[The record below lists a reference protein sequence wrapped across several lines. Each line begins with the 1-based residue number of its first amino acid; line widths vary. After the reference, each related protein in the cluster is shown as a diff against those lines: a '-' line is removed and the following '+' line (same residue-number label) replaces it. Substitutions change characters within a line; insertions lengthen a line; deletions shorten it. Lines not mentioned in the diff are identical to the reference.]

1 MLSWHLW
8 IDEKNGV
15 FFHVKKTFNTL
26 SFRSVTKLVV
36 VRFCWIFFWDWK
48 CLVRMI
54 MKGIYIFQKKVFS
67 FVINNQRAWQE
78 RLLVCHPKWHVAQFQ
93 RRLPRRCLLIG
104 YFQCHAEVKSANP
117 KKWKFAKWR
126 SNKYLNKYLT
136 QRWVVSKICL
146 FLPLPREMIQFDE
159 HSFQRLS

>member
-1 MLSWHLW
+1 
-8 IDEKNGV
+8 
-15 FFHVKKTFNTL
+15 
-26 SFRSVTKLVV
+26 
-36 VRFCWIFFWDWK
+36 
-48 CLVRMI
+48 MI
-54 MKGIYIFQKKVFS
+54 MKGIYIFQKNVFS

-117 KKWKFAKWR
+117 KKMEVCEVEKQQI
-126 SNKYLNKYLT
+126 S
-136 QRWVVSKICL
+136 QQISHSKVGSFKDFGC